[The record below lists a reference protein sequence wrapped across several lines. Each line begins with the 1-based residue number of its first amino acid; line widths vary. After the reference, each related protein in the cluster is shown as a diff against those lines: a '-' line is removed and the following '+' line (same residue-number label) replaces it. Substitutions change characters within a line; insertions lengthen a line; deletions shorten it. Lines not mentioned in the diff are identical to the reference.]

1 MHRTVQRRYA
11 TTLNRKVKRK
21 ECIII
26 MEFINFT
33 IIVKNEIEKRAGKNY
48 HVRLKDVRKNNG
60 VILSGLTVMQDD
72 SNISPTI
79 YLNTYYEAYQSGQAT
94 LSMVIDDVM
103 EVYERNRVNRTVD
116 VHQFLNFDMVKNR
129 IVYKLINT
137 EKNRELLKDVPYIPF
152 YDLSIVFQF
161 LITEEHFGNATI
173 LIHNAHLQI
182 WGISVE
188 ALYQKAQQNTS
199 ILNPYEIKNMQEV
212 LCEYMS
218 NEEEIGQAIN
228 HAVPVYVLSN
238 RNRIF
243 GAACMLYPEL
253 IQDFAQAVG
262 SDLYIIPSSVHEV
275 LLLPTQGTDEIEDI
289 KRMVQEVNDTQ
300 VETEDVLSYSVYFFD
315 KEKNSFAVL

>member
-1 MHRTVQRRYA
+1 MNCFTA
-11 TTLNRKVKRK
+11 DNIFWESTKGMM
-21 ECIII
+21 II

-33 IIVKNEIEKRAGKNY
+33 TIVKNEIEKRAGKNY

-60 VILSGLTVMQDD
+60 IILSGLTVMQDD

-79 YLNTYYEAYQSGQAT
+79 YLNAYFEAYQSGQAT
-94 LSMVIDDVM
+94 LGMVIDDVM

-116 VHQFLNFDMVKNR
+116 VRQFLNFDMVKNR
-129 IVYKLINT
+129 IVFKLINT
-137 EKNRELLKDVPYIPF
+137 EKNQELLKDVPHIPF

-161 LITEEHFGNATI
+161 LITEENFGNATI

-188 ALYQKAQQNTS
+188 TLYQKAQQNAS
-199 ILNPYEIKNMQEV
+199 VLNPYEIKNMQEV
-212 LCEYMS
+212 LCEYIPDK
-218 NEEEIGQAIN
+218 EEDIGQAIN
-228 HAVPVYVLSN
+228 NTVPVYVLSN
-238 RNRIF
+238 KNRLF
-243 GAACMLYPEL
+243 GASCILYPEL
-253 IQDFAQAVG
+253 IRDFAQAVG

-275 LLLPTQGTDEIEDI
+275 LLLPTHGTEESEDI

-315 KEKNSFAVL
+315 KEKNSFAIL